1 MMEERLLGRT
11 GLRVSAIGFGCGPT
25 AGLMINGTPAQRR
38 EAVARAL
45 ALGIAYFDTAPIYGD
60 TVSEANLG
68 RALRGLDARPVV
80 ATKVA
85 LQPEELADIPAAV
98 TRSVEASLQRLGVE
112 RVDVLQLH
120 NRVAARRAPRPD
132 VGVGALLAV
141 EDVLGPR
148 GVLETFRR
156 LRDQGRARVL
166 GCCAFGGEPAA
177 VAAVIDSG
185 GFDAV
190 LVHYNILNPTAAM
203 PAPSGFRGRDYGQV
217 MDRAARRGMG
227 VIVLRALEAGVL
239 TGQVERHPLSGGAPL
254 TSPEDR
260 ANLAR
265 AEALRF
271 LVEGGAQTMAQA
283 AIRFAL
289 SRPEVSTVL
298 VGFSDVS
305 HMEEAAAAAAV
316 GPLPGDALAR
326 IAELHRSDFGLMA
339 TA

>member
-1 MMEERLLGRT
+1 MEERLLGRT

-25 AGLMINGTPAQRR
+25 AGLMIKGTPEQRR

-45 ALGIAYFDTAPIYGD
+45 ELGITYFDTAPIYGD

-68 RALRGLDARPVV
+68 RALRELDARPVL

-85 LQPEELADIPAAV
+85 LQPEDLDDIPGAV
-98 TRSVEASLQRLGVE
+98 TRSVEASLERLGVE

-141 EDVLGPR
+141 EDVLGPV
-148 GVLETFRR
+148 GVLETFIR

-166 GCCAFGGEPAA
+166 GCCAFGGEPRAIA
-177 VAAVIDSG
+177 EVIDSG
-185 GFDAV
+185 GFDTV

-203 PAPSGFRGRDYGQV
+203 PAPPRFRGRDYGQV
-217 MDRAARRGMG
+217 IDRAAHRSMG
-227 VIVLRALEAGVL
+227 VIVLRALEAGIL
-239 TGQVERHPLSGGAPL
+239 TGQTERHPLSGGAPMVG
-254 TSPEDR
+254 PDDR
-260 ANLAR
+260 ANLER

-271 LVEGGAQTMAQA
+271 LVADGAQTMAQA

-298 VGFSDVS
+298 VGFSDMS
-305 HMEEAAAAAAV
+305 HMAEAAAAAAA
-316 GPLPGDALAR
+316 GPLPADALAR
-326 IAELHRSDFGLMA
+326 IAELYRTDFGLMA